1 MHFKQFPFL
10 NFCILALSPTSHLFV
25 TTRVYQFNYLHAN
38 WEEEPD
44 MSIIDKGIFLSY
56 KSIDLI
62 MIVTEMF
69 ILVFGLYLNCSVKQD
84 LCQNSAT

>member
-1 MHFKQFPFL
+1 M
-10 NFCILALSPTSHLFV
+10 
-25 TTRVYQFNYLHAN
+25 YQFNYLHAN

-69 ILVFGLYLNCSVKQD
+69 ILVFRLYLNCSVKQD
-84 LCQNSAT
+84 LCQNSVT

>member
-1 MHFKQFPFL
+1 M
-10 NFCILALSPTSHLFV
+10 
-25 TTRVYQFNYLHAN
+25 YQFNHLHAN

-44 MSIIDKGIFLSY
+44 MSITDKSIFLSY

-62 MIVTEMF
+62 IVTEVF

-84 LCQNSAT
+84 LFQNSVT